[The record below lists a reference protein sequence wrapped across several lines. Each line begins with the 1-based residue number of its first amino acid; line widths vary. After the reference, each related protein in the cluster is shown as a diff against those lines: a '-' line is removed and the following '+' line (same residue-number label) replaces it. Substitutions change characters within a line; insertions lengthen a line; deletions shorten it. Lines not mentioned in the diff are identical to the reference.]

1 MMGRQVR
8 VKNCRNAKAVF
19 TGLPVVK
26 GAVKSAQMDGKK
38 VVMGSSILTFEVVA
52 QENASTKLYAIEG
65 GRLDAPVGVAPD
77 GGPIDFR
84 VRWAGDLDAYGL
96 PDLLIEEDDEGT
108 LLSLFLSSVEKKDTV
123 WKVAAATFHGG

>member
-1 MMGRQVR
+1 M
-8 VKNCRNAKAVF
+8 KNCRNAKAVF

-65 GRLDAPVGVAPD
+65 GRRMLLSEQPD

-84 VRWAGDLDAYGL
+84 VRWAGDCDADGL

-123 WKVAAATFHGG
+123 WKVAAATFHGGS